1 MIYPFSPTKL
11 AGMDSAEPLTQK
23 IASKGLVNSIRVYNF
38 TPGFW
43 QITNDYNVIIDIVP
57 PWREKIMRVTD
68 SQNYFATFQTTQ
80 PYFQTNSVNNT
91 QYQFGYEFTKSKL
104 MPIEIPL
111 LSTAMVA
118 GSLPAG
124 SNIIGQVELEQGGY
138 VAFIYPP
145 YSGNNGDS
153 QYMAANAGQ
162 YVVAEL
168 FAYNGSGSAG
178 YDRIRSLFGAT
189 GILATPTSGMQSLA
203 ITSATTTSVKSS
215 AGVIGTLSNASNA
228 ATGTITIYDSTT
240 GSGKTLWS
248 GTLSAGQVLTLGLP
262 CSTGITIVTAAAD
275 AIAVSYA

>member
-80 PYFQTNSVNNT
+80 PYFQTSAVNNT

-111 LSTAMVA
+111 LSLVQVT

-124 SNIIGQVELEQGGY
+124 SARLGTVGLTGQGLPRYTFDQLLVDNVPTTVAAGTTYYSAPTDLHGLNWMAAVVNVISGTSLSYDIGIASY
-138 VAFIYPP
+138 VPLVYGI
-145 YSGNNGDS
+145 SGGNNPFLS
-153 QYMAANAGQ
+153 GQ
-162 YVVAEL
+162 T
-168 FAYNGSGSAG
+168 NTNQSGSGASSTGGSLSPSAQM
-178 YDRIRSLFGAT
+178 
-189 GILATPTSGMQSLA
+189 PTSNTQAIVANNNTTDSL
-203 ITSATTTSVKSS
+203 TFSY
-215 AGVIGTLSNASNA
+215 LE
-228 ATGTITIYDSTT
+228 
-240 GSGKTLWS
+240 
-248 GTLSAGQVLTLGLP
+248 
-262 CSTGITIVTAAAD
+262 IVGG
-275 AIAVSYA
+275 

>member
-80 PYFQTNSVNNT
+80 PYFKTSAVSNT

-124 SNIIGQVELEQGGY
+124 TATIGAVELAGSLAPRYTIDTLLVDNTPITVAAGAMYNSATVDLHGLNWAVAAVAGVSGTSLNYAINLFSFPPKTFALGYLSPLMQGG
-138 VAFIYPP
+138 ATAQT
-145 YSGNNGDS
+145 GN
-153 QYMAANAGQ
+153 AAITT
-162 YVVAEL
+162 
-168 FAYNGSGSAG
+168 NGSGLG
-178 YDRIRSLFGAT
+178 V
-189 GILATPTSGMQSLA
+189 QS
-203 ITSATTTSVKSS
+203 
-215 AGVIGTLSNASNA
+215 
-228 ATGTITIYDSTT
+228 
-240 GSGKTLWS
+240 
-248 GTLSAGQVLTLGLP
+248 QMP
-262 CSTGITIVTAAAD
+262 TAAN
-275 AIAVSYA
+275 YARVTNSNTTDSLTFTYLEVVGG

>member
-80 PYFQTNSVNNT
+80 PYFQTSAVSNT
-91 QYQFGYEFTKSKL
+91 QYQFGYDFTKSKL

-124 SNIIGQVELEQGGY
+124 TATIGAVELAGSLAPRYTIDTLLVDNTPITVAAGAVYYSAHVDLHGLNWAIAGVGG
-138 VAFIYPP
+138 VSGTALN
-145 YSGNNGDS
+145 YSIAMLS
-153 QYMAANAGQ
+153 QMPQLNAAIGGSVIMNSSNAGQ
-162 YVVAEL
+162 
-168 FAYNGSGSAG
+168 AG
-178 YDRIRSLFGAT
+178 
-189 GILATPTSGMQSLA
+189 
-203 ITSATTTSVKSS
+203 SS
-215 AGVIGTLSNASNA
+215 AVSNNGAGLALTMQTPSASSQAAVANNNTSDSLSF
-228 ATGTITIYDSTT
+228 TY
-240 GSGKTLWS
+240 LE
-248 GTLSAGQVLTLGLP
+248 VLG
-262 CSTGITIVTAAAD
+262 G
-275 AIAVSYA
+275 